1 MVTGGLDYRM
11 KIWDFTTM
19 NRNLK
24 PFKDFKPFDGHPVR
38 TLSFNPSG
46 THFLCCCGNNQA
58 KIYNAEGVRKKT
70 TIRGDMYLLDMA
82 NTKGHVASIND
93 GQWHPKEN
101 HLFLTGSQD
110 GTVRQWDMYSKEV
123 GVEQQLAH
131 QSLMKA
137 KGARGAKVTISTAQ
151 YSHKGEMV
159 YGGCGDGSVQIWD
172 LRSNNLYRPQYH
184 ITDAH

>member
-1 MVTGGLDYRM
+1 M

-24 PFKDFKPFDGHPVR
+24 PFKDFKPFDGHPIR

-58 KIYNAEGVRKKT
+58 KIYNSDGVRKKT

-82 NTKGHVASIND
+82 NTKGHVSSIND

-101 HLFLTGSQD
+101 NLFITGSQD
-110 GTVRQWDMYSKEV
+110 GTIRQWDMYAKEV
-123 GVEQQLAH
+123 GVE
-131 QSLMKA
+131 
-137 KGARGAKVTISTAQ
+137 
-151 YSHKGEMV
+151 
-159 YGGCGDGSVQIWD
+159 
-172 LRSNNLYRPQYH
+172 
-184 ITDAH
+184 